1 MTIGSARNGR
11 TTLALAFTCF
21 VAVGTVNGVLGVAWP
36 SIQASF
42 SLPLDALAWLL
53 ISSTIG
59 FFTGSVLAA
68 QLIEKLGFGRSLL
81 VCSFVAALA
90 VFGYVTAPSWWMMVA
105 CGLFVGAGGGAM
117 TTALNIHIAATGT
130 VRTMNWMHASFSIGA
145 SIGPLLMTAIIVTGQ
160 SWRLG
165 YMVAGLVYLALG
177 FSFLAALKQGGLSDV
192 ARSSSD
198 EGEAGGPADAR
209 RISPA
214 ETLRLP
220 VVWLSLVL
228 FFLYTGVEASAG
240 QWAYSLFTEGRE
252 VSTYVAGVMTSVFWA
267 MLALGRLVFGAAAVR
282 IGVERLLRL
291 AMVGVL
297 LSATLLVVR
306 VTPVGF
312 VALALLG
319 LSLSS
324 IFPTLTAHTPRRVGV
339 DHAANAISFQTGA
352 ASIGLA
358 LLPSLAGFLAARIG
372 LESLGPFL
380 VVGSLLML
388 AANQAASRLA
398 RRGRVVTEKAAARS
412 AAR

>member
-1 MTIGSARNGR
+1 MTMSSARNGR
-11 TTLALAFTCF
+11 ITLALAFTCF
-21 VAVGTVNGVLGVAWP
+21 VAVGTVSGVLGVAWP
-36 SIQASF
+36 SIQTTF
-42 SLPLDALAWLL
+42 DLPLDALAWLL
-53 ISSTIG
+53 TSSTIG

-68 QLIEKLGFGRSLL
+68 QLIERLGIGRSLL

-90 VFGYVTAPSWWMMVA
+90 VFGYVVAPSWLVMVA
-105 CGLFVGAGGGAM
+105 FGLFVGAGGGAM
-117 TTALNIHIAATGT
+117 TTALNIHIAATST
-130 VRTMNWMHASFSIGA
+130 VRAMNWMHANFSIGA
-145 SIGPLLMTAIIVTGQ
+145 SIGLLLMTAIIGAGQ

-165 YMVAGLVYLALG
+165 YVVAGLVYLGLG
-177 FSFLAALKQGGLSDV
+177 FSFLVALKRGSFSD
-192 ARSSSD
+192 APRSSPD
-198 EGEAGGPADAR
+198 DGEDSVPKDAR

-220 VVWLSLVL
+220 VIWLSLAL
-228 FFLYTGVEASAG
+228 FFLYTGVEASAS
-240 QWAYSLFTEGRE
+240 QWAYSLFTGARG
-252 VSTYVAGVMTSVFWA
+252 VSTYVAGTMTSVFWA
-267 MLALGRLVFGAAAVR
+267 MLALGRIVFGAAAVR

-291 AMVGVL
+291 AMIGVL
-297 LSATLLVVR
+297 LSATLLAVR

-312 VALALLG
+312 VALALMG
-319 LSLSS
+319 LSLSV
-324 IFPTLTAHTPRRVGV
+324 IFPTLTAHTPQRVGV

-388 AANQAASRLA
+388 TANQAASRMA
-398 RRGRVVTEKAAARS
+398 QRGRGVAEKATAGS